1 MEWTLGFIGIILLT
15 VGLIGQAFQMR
26 NIRLANYRDDELASP
41 NVFMNSPPQFEGL
54 EIGEIC
60 GEYLHSIA
68 KLLGQCLLKSRN
80 VGNSV

>member
-41 NVFMNSPPQFEGL
+41 NVFMNKSNFKWYAV
-54 EIGEIC
+54 IGIGITCWYAAERI
-60 GEYLHSIA
+60 
-68 KLLGQCLLKSRN
+68 
-80 VGNSV
+80 

>member
-41 NVFMNSPPQFEGL
+41 NVFMNKSNFKWYAI
-54 EIGEIC
+54 IGIGITCWYAAERI
-60 GEYLHSIA
+60 
-68 KLLGQCLLKSRN
+68 
-80 VGNSV
+80 

>member
-41 NVFMNSPPQFEGL
+41 NVFMNKSNFKWYAI
-54 EIGEIC
+54 IGI
-60 GEYLHSIA
+60 GIA
-68 KLLGQCLLKSRN
+68 CWYAAERI
-80 VGNSV
+80 